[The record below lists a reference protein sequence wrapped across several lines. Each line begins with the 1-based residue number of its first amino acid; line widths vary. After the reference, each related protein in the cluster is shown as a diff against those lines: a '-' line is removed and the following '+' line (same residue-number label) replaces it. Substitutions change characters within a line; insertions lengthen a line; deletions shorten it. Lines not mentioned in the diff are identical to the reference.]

1 MNSDNNLVPK
11 YRFPEFE
18 DDGNWSTYAIS
29 EISEFRRGSFPQPY
43 GLPEWYDKINGFPF
57 IQVFDVDENLKL
69 KPFTKNKISLAAAN
83 QSVFIKAGTLIVTL
97 QGSIGRVAITQYDA
111 YIDRTLLIFDDYKID
126 IDKYFYAYIIKLI
139 FEIEKEKAPGGII
152 KTITKE
158 VLSKFIVKIPTN
170 PSEQQNIAACLS
182 SLDDVIAGH
191 EEKLTALEEHKKGLM
206 QNLFPQEGE
215 TQPKYRFPEFEND
228 RDWDVVPFS
237 KYITLFRGSSPR
249 PIVDF
254 QTTVEDAVNWIKIG
268 DTKNAIGYK
277 LQYAEEKITHEG
289 SRRSRPVVKGEIIL
303 ANSMSYGKA
312 YMLELDGCIYDG
324 WFVLRNYEEFFDK
337 NYLIQLL
344 NSDYLQNQ
352 YKKLAAGGIVQNI
365 SSDIVYNTELF
376 HTTKEEQ
383 QKIALVLSYVD
394 DLIIAQREKIEAL
407 KAHKKGLMQ
416 GLFPKIES

>member
-1 MNSDNNLVPK
+1 MNNDNTLIPN
-11 YRFPEFE
+11 YRFPEFKN
-18 DDGNWSTYAIS
+18 DGSWN
-29 EISEFRRGSFPQPY
+29 
-43 GLPEWYDKINGFPF
+43 
-57 IQVFDVDENLKL
+57 KL
-69 KPFTKNKISLAAAN
+69 KVEEIIMNESSSLSINKLEFLDNGYKLFGADGLVGYIDSYKQKDDYIAIVKDGSGAGRLSYYPAYS
-83 QSVFIKAGTLIVTL
+83 SVVGTLTYLKIKDKKL
-97 QGSIGRVAITQYDA
+97 NDLKFQY
-111 YIDRTLLIFDDYKID
+111 YNLHNIDFKNHIKGGGIPHIYYSDYKND
-126 IDKYFYAYIIKLI
+126 LI
-139 FEIEKEKAPGGII
+139 GN
-152 KTITKE
+152 
-158 VLSKFIVKIPTN
+158 PTN
-170 PSEQQNIAACLS
+170 PSEQQKIAACLS

-191 EEKLTALEEHKKGLM
+191 EEKLTLLEEHKKGLM

-228 RDWDVVPFS
+228 GDWDVVPFS

-254 QTTVEDAVNWIKIG
+254 QTTDEDAVNWIKIG
-268 DTKNAIGYK
+268 DTKNAISYK

-289 SRRSRPVVKGEIIL
+289 AKKSRPVVNGEIIL

-312 YMLELDGCIYDG
+312 YILELDGCIYDG
-324 WFVLRNYEEFFDK
+324 WFVLRNYEAFFDK

-365 SSDIVYNTELF
+365 SSEIVYNTELF

-383 QKIALVLSYVD
+383 QKIASVLSSVD
-394 DLIIAQREKIEAL
+394 ELIVAQREKIEAL
-407 KAHKKGLMQ
+407 KEHKKGLMQ